1 MDVQLSTYRYSGP
14 APAGEGQTCLVALG
28 LGARGQHGLQL
39 LQRIV
44 RESVR
49 ARTALFVG
57 IRFLAVPQRGH
68 ARGLRL
74 ASAGASGA
82 GDCRRIRATTPA
94 TSKGSACLAQ
104 EPRCSPVPGVDSF

>member
-1 MDVQLSTYRYSGP
+1 MDVQLSTYRCSGS

-39 LQRIV
+39 LQRTV
-44 RESVR
+44 GESVR
-49 ARTALFVG
+49 ARTAFFVW

-74 ASAGASGA
+74 ASARPSGA
-82 GDCRRIRATTPA
+82 GDRRRIRETTPPA
-94 TSKGSACLAQ
+94 SK
-104 EPRCSPVPGVDSF
+104 SP